1 MERPVRRSMAGEAAG
16 RPVAQDR
23 RCRCWTRRSAGRS
36 HRRMRARGTGQ
47 TAAGPVP
54 VRGISGN
61 ARRRSAVVC
70 RRGSEMRCGGR
81 NVRCTDQSGGGRKQ
95 QGSLASPDLPHGRC
109 PNGVARLTR
118 DRPFC
123 SPSTT
128 RRGIGDCE
136 TATRCHREAIAFAGA
151 QERPLGIPA
160 GFLRSQPD
168 ENSRAARRPVPP
180 DQSQTQIRRQCQP
193 QDVHTRRTT
202 KHSSSAANPDPTNT
216 NRSRKNR

>member
-23 RCRCWTRRSAGRS
+23 RCRCWTRRSVGRS
-36 HRRMRARGTGQ
+36 HRRMRAGGTGQ
-47 TAAGPVP
+47 TAAGPVR

-61 ARRRSAVVC
+61 ARRRCAVAC

-81 NVRCTDQSGGGRKQ
+81 NVRCADQSGGGRKQ
-95 QGSLASPDLPHGRC
+95 QGSLASPDFPHGRC

-136 TATRCHREAIAFAGA
+136 TATRCHREAIVFAGA
-151 QERPLGIPA
+151 QGAPARDPGRISFVRSRPKIPA
-160 GFLRSQPD
+160 P
-168 ENSRAARRPVPP
+168 RADRCRP
-180 DQSQTQIRRQCQP
+180 I
-193 QDVHTRRTT
+193 
-202 KHSSSAANPDPTNT
+202 
-216 NRSRKNR
+216 SRKPRSDASASPRASTRA

>member
-36 HRRMRARGTGQ
+36 HRRMRAGGTGQ

-81 NVRCTDQSGGGRKQ
+81 NVRCADQSGGRKQ
-95 QGSLASPDLPHGRC
+95 QGPLASPDLPHGRC
-109 PNGVARLTR
+109 PNEVARLTR
-118 DRPFC
+118 GGPFC
-123 SPSTT
+123 SPSTARPAPD
-128 RRGIGDCE
+128 RR
-136 TATRCHREAIAFAGA
+136 TAKRRTGVIAK
-151 QERPLGIPA
+151 PLPSAPA
-160 GFLRSQPD
+160 GFPSFAAGRRFPRRADRCHPINRKPRSGANASP
-168 ENSRAARRPVPP
+168 RA
-180 DQSQTQIRRQCQP
+180 S
-193 QDVHTRRTT
+193 TR
-202 KHSSSAANPDPTNT
+202 A
-216 NRSRKNR
+216 